1 MTVIEFRPSRLL
13 AMLLVALHLAA
24 AFSFLLGF
32 GLGVASAVGGLVLA
46 GSGWHCWRHCR
57 RVPEPLGLLEDGG
70 LLFDPDGLLE
80 HRLNLLPASVVTYPA
95 VWLIWRVDGE
105 REIGALML
113 LRDQLTPQAWTELQV
128 WLRLRARM
136 RLAGPQDLPP

>member
-13 AMLLVALHLAA
+13 AMILVALHLAA

-32 GLGVASAVGGLVLA
+32 GFGQASAVGWLVLA

-57 RVPEPLGLLEDGG
+57 RVPERLGLLEDGA
-70 LLFDPDGLLE
+70 LLFDPDGPLE
-80 HRLNLLPASVVTYPA
+80 RRLNLLPASVVTYPA
-95 VWLIWRVDGE
+95 IWLVWRIEGG
-105 REIGALML
+105 RESGALML
-113 LRDQLTPQAWTELQV
+113 LGDQLAPQAWTELQV

-136 RLAGPQDLPP
+136 RLGGGPQGSP